1 MGGSETPQSEVTLL
15 DAKGRTHVDALYVIS
30 IVCASR
36 VSVSNTLW
44 LMCLRAQLTSGR
56 GDGGEQ
62 GGGGPAQPQE
72 GASRA
77 LPSLIQDSELLL
89 GEKLGSGSFGVVRKG
104 EWHTPT
110 GRVVREVFFPFCKD
124 VTCSPLSVSSY
135 PASLKRG

>member
-1 MGGSETPQSEVTLL
+1 
-15 DAKGRTHVDALYVIS
+15 
-30 IVCASR
+30 
-36 VSVSNTLW
+36 
-44 LMCLRAQLTSGR
+44 MCLRAQLTSGR

-62 GGGGPAQPQE
+62 GGGGGPAQPQE